1 LPAGITSVEGRFSRG
16 DVLNIAGPDGTVLAR
31 GLAEYDDGDAA
42 KIVGK
47 RSESL
52 GDLLG
57 YAPRAAMV
65 HRDHMVLIR

>member
-1 LPAGITSVEGRFSRG
+1 
-16 DVLNIAGPDGTVLAR
+16 VLAR

-52 GDLLG
+52 ADLLG